1 LKAKFRFIIAA
12 CVLGLLMTGP
22 FALTALLLFAD
33 SKDAERAAF
42 AEFLLP
48 RLPLGGLITT
58 FGLIAGMIL
67 LRGLFQQY
75 VQGLLRMAET
85 LRLMLGANRNFRV
98 TPDGPPEVRELARA
112 ANDLAQQRD
121 ELLTDVDAQI
131 RQAKATVEEE
141 KNRLAALMSELA
153 MGVVVCNLDGRILL
167 YNSRA
172 RLQFKALAQG
182 PTSTSG
188 GALIG
193 LGRSIFSILERGQIT
208 HSLEHIQQRLRKGSA
223 APTANFITATRGG
236 QLLRAQMAP
245 VLRTGATDPATATVD
260 TIPPNL
266 PPGEGGRER
275 PPTGEIVS
283 NPPDPR
289 AALHSGPASA
299 AQSSAL
305 RNPAS
310 APLSGKGGDEV
321 SGQAAPVQG
330 KNLDNALGLESQ
342 VTGYVLTIENITRNF
357 EREAERDQAL
367 QALTDGNRAALGNI
381 RAAVET
387 LIDTPDMEPDYR
399 ERFTRVIADEA
410 AAMSQRLD
418 ATMSRFADSLKTR
431 WPLEDVLA
439 IDILAAAARRIED
452 RLKLPI
458 KHEEQDASLWMR
470 VDSFSLIQAITFLA
484 SRLQDHYAI
493 RELRLRLATE
503 GKMVFL
509 DLIWSGTPVS
519 SETLYMWEL
528 EPMTVGAETSPL
540 TLRDVIDRHGGE
552 IWYQR
557 DKAAHRA
564 FFRMV
569 LPAAVTPDLAANDQ
583 VQHLHSDSRPE
594 YYDFDLFAARDAAGA
609 GIDLDRKLSE
619 LTYSVFDTETT
630 GLEPSNGDEIIQMGA
645 VRVVNNRLLRQE
657 VFDQLVDPGIPL
669 KPAGIPI
676 HGITEDMVH
685 GQPKLDV
692 VLPAFHEFCA
702 ETVLVAH
709 NAAFDMRF
717 FQLKEDSLGVRFTQ
731 PVLDTLLLSAVIH
744 PNQESHRLE
753 LIAERLG
760 INVIGRH
767 TALGDAFVTGEV
779 FLKMVPLLADMG
791 IVTLR
796 QALDAAQQTYF
807 ARIKY

>member
-1 LKAKFRFIIAA
+1 MKAKLRFIIAA

-48 RLPLGGLITT
+48 RLPLGGLITA
-58 FGLIAGMIL
+58 FGFIAGMML

-85 LRLMLGANRNFRV
+85 LHLMLGANRNFRV
-98 TPDGPPEVRELARA
+98 TPEGPPEVRELARA

-236 QLLRAQMAP
+236 ALLRCQMAP
-245 VLRTGATDPATATVD
+245 VLGSAERAEKVD
-260 TIPPNL
+260 I
-266 PPGEGGRER
+266 
-275 PPTGEIVS
+275 
-283 NPPDPR
+283 PPDPR
-289 AALHSGPASA
+289 AALHSGPAPA

-310 APLSGKGGDEV
+310 APPAGQGGDEV
-321 SGQAAPVQG
+321 SGQAVPAHQQTETATSMDAE
-330 KNLDNALGLESQ
+330 LQ

-387 LIDTPDMEPDYR
+387 LIDTPDMEADYR

-410 AAMSQRLD
+410 EAMSQRLD
-418 ATMSRFADSLKTR
+418 ATMNRFADSLKTR

-503 GKMVFL
+503 GKMVFV

-519 SETLYMWEL
+519 SETLYTWEL

-569 LPAAVTPDLAANDQ
+569 LPAATTPDVAANDQ

-594 YYDFDLFAARDAAGA
+594 YYDFDLFAARDAAGS

-676 HGITEDMVH
+676 HGITENMVH
-685 GQPKLDV
+685 GQPKIDV

-717 FQLKEDSLGVRFTQ
+717 FQLKEERLGVRFTQ

-753 LIAERLG
+753 TIAERLG

-791 IVTLR
+791 ILTLR
-796 QALDAAQQTYF
+796 QALDAAQKTYF

>member
-1 LKAKFRFIIAA
+1 
-12 CVLGLLMTGP
+12 MTGP

-48 RLPLGGLITT
+48 RLPLGGLITA
-58 FGLIAGMIL
+58 FGFIAGMML

-85 LRLMLGANRNFRV
+85 LHLMLGANRNFRV
-98 TPDGPPEVRELARA
+98 TPEGPPEVRELARA

-236 QLLRAQMAP
+236 ALLRCQMAP
-245 VLRTGATDPATATVD
+245 VLGSAERAEKVD
-260 TIPPNL
+260 I
-266 PPGEGGRER
+266 
-275 PPTGEIVS
+275 
-283 NPPDPR
+283 PPDPR
-289 AALHSGPASA
+289 AALHSGPAPA

-310 APLSGKGGDEV
+310 APPAGQGGDEV
-321 SGQAAPVQG
+321 SGQAVPAHQQTETATSMDAE
-330 KNLDNALGLESQ
+330 LQ

-387 LIDTPDMEPDYR
+387 LIDTPDMEADYR

-410 AAMSQRLD
+410 EAMSQRLD
-418 ATMSRFADSLKTR
+418 ATMNRFADSLKTR

-503 GKMVFL
+503 GKMVFV

-519 SETLYMWEL
+519 SETLYTWEL

-569 LPAAVTPDLAANDQ
+569 LPAATTPDVAANDQ

-594 YYDFDLFAARDAAGA
+594 YYDFDLFAARDAAGS

-676 HGITEDMVH
+676 HGITENMVH
-685 GQPKLDV
+685 GQPKIDV

-717 FQLKEDSLGVRFTQ
+717 FQLKEERLGVRFTQ

-753 LIAERLG
+753 TIAERLG

-791 IVTLR
+791 ILTLR
-796 QALDAAQQTYF
+796 QALDAAQKTYF

>member
-1 LKAKFRFIIAA
+1 MKARVRFIAA
-12 CVLGLLMTGP
+12 AGVLGLLMTGP

-33 SKDAERAAF
+33 AREAERAAF

-48 RLPLGGLITT
+48 RLPLGGVITL
-58 FGLIAGMIL
+58 FGFVVGMVL
-67 LRGLFQQY
+67 LRSLFQQY
-75 VQGLLRMAET
+75 VHGLLRMAET

-98 TPDGPPEVRELARA
+98 VPEGPPEVRELARA

-121 ELLTDVDAQI
+121 ELLNDVDAQI
-131 RQAKATVEEE
+131 RQAKGTVEEE

-153 MGVVVCNLDGRILL
+153 LGVVVCNLDGRILL

-182 PTSTSG
+182 PTSMSG

-208 HSLEHIQQRLRKGSA
+208 HSLENIQHRLRKGSA
-223 APTANFITATRGG
+223 EPTANFITSTLGG

-245 VLRTGATDPATATVD
+245 VLSAGVESA
-260 TIPPNL
+260 N
-266 PPGEGGRER
+266 
-275 PPTGEIVS
+275 
-283 NPPDPR
+283 
-289 AALHSGPASA
+289 SA
-299 AQSSAL
+299 ADPMGAEQ
-305 RNPAS
+305 
-310 APLSGKGGDEV
+310 
-321 SGQAAPVQG
+321 
-330 KNLDNALGLESQ
+330 Q
-342 VTGYVLTIENITRNF
+342 VKGYVLTIENITRNF

-387 LIDTPDMEPDYR
+387 LIDSPEMEAGYR

-410 AAMSQRLD
+410 AAMSSKLE

-439 IDILAAAARRIED
+439 IDIVAAAARRIED

-470 VDSFSLIQAITFLA
+470 VDSFALIQAITFLA
-484 SRLQDHYAI
+484 ARLQDHYAI
-493 RELRLRLATE
+493 RELRLRLAAE
-503 GKMVFL
+503 GRMVFV

-519 SETLYMWEL
+519 SETLYTWEL
-528 EPMTVGAETSPL
+528 EPMNVGDESSPL
-540 TLRDVIDRHGGE
+540 TLRDVVDRHGGE

-557 DKAAHRA
+557 DKAAHNA
-564 FFRMV
+564 FFRIV
-569 LPAAVTPDLAANDQ
+569 LPAATMPDLQPNDQ
-583 VQHLHSDSRPE
+583 GQHLHSDSRPE
-594 YYDFDLFAARDAAGA
+594 YYDFDLFAARDAAGS
-609 GIDLDRKLSE
+609 GIDPDRR
-619 LTYSVFDTETT
+619 LTDLVYSVFDTETT
-630 GLEPSNGDEIIQMGA
+630 GLQPSDGDEIIQMGA
-645 VRVVNNRLLRQE
+645 VRIVNNRLLRQE
-657 VFDQLVDPGIPL
+657 IFDQLVDPVIPL
-669 KPAGIPI
+669 KPEGIPI
-676 HGITEDMVH
+676 HGITEAMLM
-685 GQPKLDV
+685 GQPRLDV

-709 NAAFDMRF
+709 NAAFDLRF

-753 LIAERLG
+753 SIAERLG

-767 TALGDAFVTGEV
+767 TALGDAYVTGEV
-779 FLKMVPLLADMG
+779 FLKMIPLLADMG
-791 IVTLR
+791 ILTLR
-796 QALDAAQQTYF
+796 QALDAAQKTYF
-807 ARIKY
+807 ARVKY